1 VSSSFLKATGL
12 CRARLQCSHRKI
24 IEADSGA
31 APGAPLVPSVSHR
44 LPRRAGASDP
54 RARPRTP
61 GDVAAAG
68 GEPRATPAR
77 VRAEGVVGRGAAPE
91 PDRGEP
97 PLRALHRLL
106 RPRLA
111 RGRLAREREGAP
123 ARGGDARPRRG
134 RSRARPG
141 RGGRVR
147 EARRRRRR
155 AARAA
160 PAPRLRL
167 HGRTRRRRCRRADDS
182 VGARPRHRVHVRR
195 RRLTSPG
202 PSAFARRPAAA
213 THGGRRPGVLLSSVL
228 LILRTDDE
236 TIAKSRISASRRP
249 VGRRRSREGE
259 GAAGPSGGPHGR
271 ARRAGGRRARERDRD
286 GAVVGAEPARARSRG
301 DWSGAQRRVG
311 AFGGWEAGGG
321 V

>member
-1 VSSSFLKATGL
+1 MSSSFLKATGL
-12 CRARLQCSHRKI
+12 CRARFNCSRCKI

-77 VRAEGVVGRGAAPE
+77 VRAEGVVGRAPPRPSPTAASPPPRPPPPPPPPPRSRKTGA
-91 PDRGEP
+91 
-97 PLRALHRLL
+97 RAR
-106 RPRLA
+106 RRTSTWRRCA
-111 RGRLAREREGAP
+111 ASSRTFARET
-123 ARGGDARPRRG
+123 RPRRTRT
-134 RSRARPG
+134 RSASTPSPRSS
-141 RGGRVR
+141 
-147 EARRRRRR
+147 RR
-155 AARAA
+155 AGAQDYVSTVGPAA
-160 PAPRLRL
+160 AAAA
-167 HGRTRRRRCRRADDS
+167 ADDS

-202 PSAFARRPAAA
+202 PPAFARRPAAA

-301 DWSGAQRRVG
+301 DWSGAQRRVS
-311 AFGGWEAGGG
+311 ALGGWEAGGG

>member
-1 VSSSFLKATGL
+1 MP
-12 CRARLQCSHRKI
+12 RARNCSRCKI

-97 PLRALHRLL
+97 PSA
-106 RPRLA
+106 PSTA
-111 RGRLAREREGAP
+111 SSAP
-123 ARGGDARPRRG
+123 ASLAEDWRASAKAHQHVEAMRGLVADV
-134 RSRARPG
+134 RARDPAAADAYAK
-141 RGGRVR
+141 RVV
-147 EARRRRRR
+147 RRRR

-160 PAPRLRL
+160 PAPDFSPRSDPPPPPPRA
-167 HGRTRRRRCRRADDS
+167 TIRRRTTTPP
-182 VGARPRHRVHVRR
+182 RPRPTPPPPIPRA
-195 RRLTSPG
+195 TSLR
-202 PSAFARRPAAA
+202 SATRGGD
-213 THGGRRPGVLLSSVL
+213 HGGRRPGVLLSKWL
-228 LILRTDDE
+228 LILQTDDGR
-236 TIAKSRISASRRP
+236 SQSLGSRRRG
-249 VGRRRSREGE
+249 VRLDDGD
-259 GAAGPSGGPHGR
+259 R
-271 ARRAGGRRARERDRD
+271 ARVKAQQDLQEGLTDELVALVGGVRAIHADRD

-301 DWSGAQRRVG
+301 DWSGAQRRVS
-311 AFGGWEAGGG
+311 ALGGWEAGGG